1 MIRKFFG
8 KYWLSIMAGFMAFFT
23 PLREVFLFVGI
34 LVIADWITGIAKGL
48 KSNTFTSAKCIIKL
62 WTSLGY
68 FISIVIA
75 KSIEDYT
82 HLDAIVKAIVGI
94 IAISEIQS
102 LRENII
108 ALTKV
113 DILRPI
119 MNIFNN
125 TNKQNEKN
133 D

>member
-82 HLDAIVKAIVGI
+82 HLDAIVKAVVGI
-94 IAISEIQS
+94 IAISELQS
-102 LRENII
+102 LRENILL
-108 ALTKV
+108 LTKV
-113 DILRPI
+113 DILKPI
-119 MNIFNN
+119 INIFNN
-125 TNKQNEKN
+125 TNRNNEKKN
-133 D
+133 

>member
-125 TNKQNEKN
+125 TNKQNEKIN
-133 D
+133 

>member
-1 MIRKFFG
+1 MIRKFFS

-23 PLREVFLFVGI
+23 PLKEVFLFVGI
-34 LVIADWITGIAKGL
+34 MVMADWITGIAKGL
-48 KSNTFTSAKCIIKL
+48 KTNTFTSAKCIIKL

-68 FISIVIA
+68 FISIIIA

-82 HLDAIVKAIVGI
+82 HLDAIVKAVVGI
-94 IAISEIQS
+94 IAISELQS
-102 LRENII
+102 LRENIQI
-108 ALTKV
+108 LTKV
-113 DILRPI
+113 DILKPI

-133 D
+133 N

>member
-113 DILRPI
+113 DILKPI

-125 TNKQNEKN
+125 TNKQNEKIN
-133 D
+133 

>member
-82 HLDAIVKAIVGI
+82 HLDAIVKAVVGI
-94 IAISEIQS
+94 IAISELQS
-102 LRENII
+102 LRENILV
-108 ALTKV
+108 LTKV
-113 DILRPI
+113 DILKPI

-125 TNKQNEKN
+125 TNRNNEKK

>member
-1 MIRKFFG
+1 MIRNFFG

-48 KSNTFTSAKCIIKL
+48 KTNTFTSAKCIIKL

-113 DILRPI
+113 DILKPI

-125 TNKQNEKN
+125 TNKQNEKIN
-133 D
+133 

>member
-1 MIRKFFG
+1 MIKKFFA

-23 PLREVFLFVGI
+23 PLKDVFLFVGI
-34 LVIADWITGIAKGL
+34 MVMADWITGIAKGL
-48 KSNTFTSAKCIIKL
+48 KTNTFTSAKCIVKV

-68 FISIVIA
+68 FISIIIA

-82 HLDAIVKAIVGI
+82 HLDAIVKAVVGI
-94 IAISEIQS
+94 IAISELQS
-102 LRENII
+102 LRENIQT
-108 ALTKV
+108 LTKV
-113 DILRPI
+113 DILKPI

-133 D
+133 N

>member
-1 MIRKFFG
+1 MVRKFFG

-23 PLREVFLFVGI
+23 PLKDVFLFVGI
-34 LVIADWITGIAKGL
+34 LVMADWITGIAKGI
-48 KSNTFTSAKCIIKL
+48 KSDTFTSAKCVIKL

-113 DILRPI
+113 DILKPI

-133 D
+133 S